1 MSKMSKS
8 QSLKDI
14 NSDAIDKLDE
24 KFDKYEFNQSSHSD
38 KQTKSRLLKSTK
50 SIVQILYYNIH
61 SGRKLIFFYVM
72 NSVQIYERCC
82 SKELITSF
90 NRSGLCISYQSMK
103 QH

>member
-61 SGRKLIFFYVM
+61 SRRKLIFFYVM
-72 NSVQIYERCC
+72 NSVQIYGKCC

-90 NRSGLCISYQSMK
+90 NTSGLCISYQSMK